1 MKGVEGSLDETEIIN
16 LLNERSEQ
24 AIHEMDE
31 AYGRLCRKIAGNIL
45 SSPEDVEEV
54 LSDTMLAAWDQIP
67 PEQPKSLAAYL
78 SRITRN
84 LSLVKLRGN
93 SAAMRNERLKVSISE
108 LEECIP
114 APDTPQDSLEYGLL
128 TQAVNAYLSAVPAI
142 NRFIFIRRHYYMDSC
157 KEIAKLA
164 GLSEQAV
171 RTRLLRLRAGLKDYL
186 EKEEIIE

>member
-1 MKGVEGSLDETEIIN
+1 MNESEIIN

-24 AIHEMDE
+24 AIHEMNE
-31 AYGRLCRKIAGNIL
+31 AYGRLCRQIAGNIL
-45 SSPEDVEEV
+45 SSSEDVEEV
-54 LSDTMLAAWDQIP
+54 LNDTMLAAWDQIP

-84 LSLVKLRGN
+84 LSMVKLRGN
-93 SAAMRNERLKVSISE
+93 SAAMRNERLKVSLSE

-114 APDTPQDSLEYGLL
+114 APDTPGAVLEYELL
-128 TQAVNAYLSAVPAI
+128 TQAVNAYLSTVSPL
-142 NRFIFIRRHYYMDSC
+142 NRFVFIRRHYYMDSC

-164 GLSEQAV
+164 KLSEQAV

-186 EKEEIIE
+186 KKEEIIE